1 MKIKTV
7 VLDFD
12 GTIADTR
19 ECIMET
25 VRQTL
30 QRLGVAVPDDSAIQ
44 EVIGLPLRDTFA
56 KAAKIDDEALIG
68 EAVTVYREL
77 FEDICRRT
85 VCLFP
90 NVRTTLQRLYEDG
103 CTLAIASSRGK
114 ESLVSLLELLDI
126 EQFMSCVYGEEDV
139 VNKKPAPDMVTRI
152 LGDTQTELH
161 EALVVGDTRY
171 DILMGQGAGC
181 STCGVTYGNHSA
193 EVLLQQGADYIIND
207 FAQLLEIV
215 H

>member
-1 MKIKTV
+1 MKIKTI

-19 ECIMET
+19 ECILET

-30 QRLGVAVPDDSAIQ
+30 QKLGVAVPDDSAIQ
-44 EVIGLPLRDTFA
+44 DVIGLPLRDTFA
-56 KAAKIDDEALIG
+56 KAAKIDDEELI
-68 EAVTVYREL
+68 EKAVTVYREL
-77 FEDICRRT
+77 FEGICRRT
-85 VCLFP
+85 VFLFP

-103 CTLAIASSRGK
+103 FILTIASSRGR
-114 ESLVSLLELLDI
+114 ESLVSLLKLLDI

-139 VNKKPAPDMVTRI
+139 VNKKPAPDVVTRI
-152 LGDTQTELH
+152 LCDTQSETH

-171 DILMGQGAGC
+171 DILMGQAAGC

-193 EVLLQQGADYIIND
+193 EVLQQQRADYVIDD

-215 H
+215 R